1 MKHLKQTR
9 VSSKTQTRPNRFTLR
24 LYYQLADET
33 VLFAFGNR
41 PKHIKA
47 EEINYN
53 NVIFTFSNS
62 VTKQMVYLQI
72 HVNLS
77 WL

>member
-1 MKHLKQTR
+1 MRLSFSPLAKDLLR
-9 VSSKTQTRPNRFTLR
+9 VKIKTKN
-24 LYYQLADET
+24 
-33 VLFAFGNR
+33 G
-41 PKHIKA
+41 IKA
-47 EEINYN
+47 EEVNYN

-72 HVNLS
+72 HVNWS